1 MKLKS
6 IFSFFSIVLIFQLF
20 PLAFTSC
27 IDDCSGQ
34 ASYYRLIGFNGEAKE
49 FVPTDPGWQTKPW
62 SNTINLT
69 TEKLIL
75 QFVFEE
81 EFLDKKDFTRSAI
94 SGLPVLFACDP
105 AVNLEAGLE
114 RIEVSVD
121 KDFNLNFPAGSDLSG
136 ILLVSNG
143 TSQFRPLEEFRDTR
157 ENVFR
162 FTNFFVKFSQDAEQ
176 SEPMN
181 FKCTVTLR
189 DGRQFSSSIEN
200 IILRVN

>member
-1 MKLKS
+1 
-6 IFSFFSIVLIFQLF
+6 
-20 PLAFTSC
+20 LAFTSC